1 MPGSHFAGD
10 ASVHLPL
17 IPSGD
22 DAGNLAD
29 GQLAAEGEWEGSSFL
44 VCRKL
49 RSKLAFSAVESSE
62 GEHISALDALN
73 GTAVFWCV
81 STMECAGPD
90 GGLAHQSVCRAD
102 RGCYAA
108 KG

>member
-1 MPGSHFAGD
+1 LGS
-10 ASVHLPL
+10 
-17 IPSGD
+17 
-22 DAGNLAD
+22 LAD
-29 GQLAAEGEWEGSSFL
+29 GQLAAEGEDSSFL
-44 VCRKL
+44 LCRKL

-90 GGLAHQSVCRAD
+90 GGLAHQSLCRAD